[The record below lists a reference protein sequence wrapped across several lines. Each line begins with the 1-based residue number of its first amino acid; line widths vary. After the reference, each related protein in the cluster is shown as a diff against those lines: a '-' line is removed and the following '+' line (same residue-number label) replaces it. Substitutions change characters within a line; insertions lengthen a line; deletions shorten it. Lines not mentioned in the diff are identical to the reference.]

1 MKSKLIYLA
10 VLVIALVISNPLQAQ
25 SGDTDK
31 ASGMGKRAV
40 AEVMAKPAFE
50 ATNGGLHLKVWV
62 MSVIKGLKDNEMA
75 ASEEYSDDEN
85 PGTHHVMVEVA
96 DAESGREVPGA
107 MVKLL
112 SVSPSGKKSTIVLE
126 TMLDQYG
133 CNISLDE
140 KGEYQL
146 SVSVNS
152 DGKST
157 LTPFK
162 YKVN

>member
-10 VLVIALVISNPLQAQ
+10 VIVIALVISNPLQAQ
-25 SGDTDK
+25 NGDTDK

-40 AEVMAKPAFE
+40 PEVIAKPAFE

-75 ASEEYSDDEN
+75 SDDEN

-96 DAESGREVPGA
+96 DAVSGRDVPGA

-112 SVSPSGKKSTIVLE
+112 SVSPSGKKSTVDLE
-126 TMLDQYG
+126 TMMDQYG

-146 SVSVNS
+146 SVNVNS
-152 DGKST
+152 DGQST